1 MSAATLD
8 CPTMQCVVAIAC
20 GMSGGGTAKMLAK
33 RSALSVGRVKN
44 LLTAA
49 AKAGQV
55 DKVQRG
61 REVFWMS
68 PAAAQAA
75 RAAKHAV
82 KVPRWYRGGDLPDE
96 PLRLHV
102 PADAPL
108 PFVCTAACSVFAI
121 GGML

>member
-1 MSAATLD
+1 MSAVSLEVATL
-8 CPTMQCVVAIAC
+8 QCVVAIAC
-20 GMSGGGTAKMLAK
+20 GLPGGGTAKQLAK

-49 AKAGQV
+49 SKAGMV

-75 RAAKHAV
+75 RAAKSQAAA
-82 KVPRWYRGGDLPDE
+82 PRWQRGDDLPDG
-96 PLRLHV
+96 PVRLHV

-108 PFVCTAACSVFAI
+108 PFVCTAVSSVFAL
-121 GGML
+121 GAA